1 MQCLWLSK
9 KGTIIRIQEGII
21 NFYIIVVF
29 SNVKHYDMNKFGTEK
44 IRRLENFLEADSF
57 RQLEWV
63 GDEDLDF
70 EKAIGEFFY
79 WKYILAS

>member
-1 MQCLWLSK
+1 
-9 KGTIIRIQEGII
+9 
-21 NFYIIVVF
+21 
-29 SNVKHYDMNKFGTEK
+29 MNKFGTEK

>member
-1 MQCLWLSK
+1 
-9 KGTIIRIQEGII
+9 
-21 NFYIIVVF
+21 
-29 SNVKHYDMNKFGTEK
+29 MNKFGTEK
-44 IRRLENFLEADSF
+44 IRKLENFLETDSF

-79 WKYILAS
+79 WNYKNK